1 MTRVASRTVVR
12 TLLEFTHT
20 LPLCVASSRHGNWG
34 SEGQEAARP
43 GGGTVARSGGRNQI
57 GPPQGAGRARR
68 ATPGGPRCTHPGRW
82 GVWPCSGGAGRVPGP
97 AATALPA
104 RARTVNHPAWAT
116 GMGSSVRAGID
127 ALPPDVDAV
136 VIALADQPLVTHDA
150 VRRLLDA
157 REQGARAAV
166 ATYNGNQRNPVML
179 GREYW
184 STVYGMAVNDVG
196 ARAFLRAYSHVV
208 TPVACDD
215 IADPEDIDTEEDLE
229 RLSGLF
235 GGS

>member
-1 MTRVASRTVVR
+1 MATGVAESKKQLGPVAGLLLAAGAGSRLGRPKALVELGGQRLVDR
-12 TLLEFTHT
+12 GVHT
-20 LPLCVASSRHGNWG
+20 LADGGCVPVLVVLGAAETELPDRAS
-34 SEGQEAARP
+34 
-43 GGGTVARSGGRNQI
+43 TVKN
-57 GPPQGAGRARR
+57 PD
-68 ATPGGPRCTHPGRW
+68 
-82 GVWPCSGGAGRVPGP
+82 
-97 AATALPA
+97 
-104 RARTVNHPAWAT
+104 WAT

-136 VIALADQPLVTHDA
+136 IIALADQPLVTPDA
-150 VRRLLDA
+150 VRRLLEA

-166 ATYNGNQRNPVML
+166 ATYKGNQRNPVML

>member
-1 MTRVASRTVVR
+1 MGT
-12 TLLEFTHT
+12 
-20 LPLCVASSRHGNWG
+20 G
-34 SEGQEAARP
+34 EAE
-43 GGGTVARSGGRNQI
+43 GRN
-57 GPPQGAGRARR
+57 RL
-68 ATPGGPRCTHPGRW
+68 
-82 GVWPCSGGAGRVPGP
+82 GP
-97 AATALPA
+97 AAGLLLAAGAGTRLGRPKALVEIGGQRLVDRGVHTLSNGGCAPVLVVLGA
-104 RARTVNHPAWAT
+104 ADTELPGGASTVRNPEWAT
-116 GMGSSVRAGID
+116 GMGSSVRVGID

-136 VIALADQPLVTHDA
+136 VIALADQPLVTPGA

-196 ARAFLRAYSHVV
+196 ARPFLRAYSHVV

-215 IADPEDIDTEEDLE
+215 IASPEDIDTEEDLE
-229 RLSGLF
+229 RLSGLL